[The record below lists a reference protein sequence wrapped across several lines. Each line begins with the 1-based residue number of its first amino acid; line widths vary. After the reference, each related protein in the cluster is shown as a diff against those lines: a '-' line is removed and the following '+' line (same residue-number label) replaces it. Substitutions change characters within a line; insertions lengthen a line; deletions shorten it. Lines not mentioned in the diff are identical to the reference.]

1 MWYSKKKKLS
11 EGEKE
16 LSRPI
21 IIKEIESVAKNPFTK
36 KKKTRPRLFHR
47 WVLSNFQETDH
58 SILYLPFKKTD
69 KGGMLPKSFNDTI
82 IILLK

>member
-1 MWYSKKKKLS
+1 MILKKNQKLS

-16 LSRPI
+16 LSRLI

-36 KKKTRPRLFHR
+36 KKPRPRLFHR
-47 WVLSNFQETDH
+47 WVLSNFQETNH
-58 SILYLPFKKTD
+58 SILYLPFKKKD